1 MKNVYNDEVEVMVLI
16 AEDASKGPATLGYCK
31 QWAMAHGDP
40 DAMYTYLDISGG
52 VSWNNTFSNIENYG
66 NGGIGLP
73 CAWCCCCVSASSPGA
88 AHPPSYT
95 PPSALSSRP
104 VPWGT
109 PRSQLPRYRSP
120 LR

>member
-1 MKNVYNDEVEVMVLI
+1 MKNTYNDEVEVMVLI

-31 QWAMAHGDP
+31 QWAKSHGDP

-73 CAWCCCCVSASSPGA
+73 WSAVLDASSMEYKWCDYAGEG
-88 AHPPSYT
+88 SLQ
-95 PPSALSSRP
+95 SNLQDLM
-104 VPWGT
+104 G
-109 PRSQLPRYRSP
+109 Q
-120 LR
+120 